1 MAKVD
6 ESCIIR
12 FKKGNLEVEALV
24 EYKTLAKY
32 LEKEEKERE
41 EVSIYDIF
49 ADTKIF
55 SDSKKGLVVDS
66 DTLEKLFPNKNEEE
80 ILKEIAQN
88 GDAQIP
94 TSYLNELRERK
105 KDLIVNYL
113 TNQTI
118 NPQTKHRY
126 TTTMLKDEIENLKI
140 SILPFRNHI
149 KQAEDVFKEL
159 KHKIPIKFD
168 STIIILQVE
177 SQYAGLL
184 IKPVREFGTIEKQ
197 FYDDSGNLHM
207 HLKVPTGRVDE
218 TIEFLKNKTKGSA
231 SYHLQKDD

>member
-12 FKKGNLEVEALV
+12 YKKGNLEVEALV
-24 EYKTLAKY
+24 EYKSLAQY
-32 LEKEEKERE
+32 LENEENRE
-41 EVSIYDIF
+41 NTSIYDIF

-55 SDSKKGLVVDS
+55 SDSKKGLVADS
-66 DTLEKLFPNKNEEE
+66 DTLQKLFPDKSEEE
-80 ILKEIAQN
+80 MLKEIALQ

-94 TSYLNELRERK
+94 TSYLNELRDKK
-105 KDLIVNYL
+105 KDLIINYL

-126 TTTMLKDEIENLKI
+126 TTAMLKDEIDNLKI

-149 KQAEDVFKEL
+149 KQAEDVFKQL
-159 KHKIPIKFD
+159 KVKIPIKFD
-168 STIIILQVE
+168 STIIIVQVE
-177 SQYAGLL
+177 SQYAGVL
-184 IKPVREFGTIEKQ
+184 IKPVREFGTVEKQ
-197 FYDDSGNLHM
+197 FYDDTGNLHM
-207 HLKVPTGRVDE
+207 HVKVPTGRVDE
-218 TIEFLKNKTKGSA
+218 TIDFLKDKTRGSV

>member
-12 FKKGNLEVEALV
+12 YKKGNLEVEALV
-24 EYKTLAKY
+24 EYKSLAQY
-32 LEKEEKERE
+32 LEKEEDRQDI
-41 EVSIYDIF
+41 SIYDIF

-55 SDSKKGLVVDS
+55 SDSKKGLVTDS
-66 DTLEKLFPNKNEEE
+66 DTLQKLFPNKNEEE
-80 ILKEIAQN
+80 ILKEIALN

-94 TSYLNELRERK
+94 TSYLNELRDTK
-105 KDLIVNYL
+105 KDLIINYL

-126 TTTMLKDEIENLKI
+126 TTAMLKDEIDNLKI

-149 KQAEDVFKEL
+149 KQAEDVFKQL
-159 KHKIPIKFD
+159 KLKIPIKFD
-168 STIIILQVE
+168 STIIIVQVE
-177 SQYAGLL
+177 SQYAGVL
-184 IKPVREFGTIEKQ
+184 IKPVREFGTVEKQ
-197 FYDDSGNLHM
+197 FYDDTGNLHM
-207 HLKVPTGRVDE
+207 HIKVPTGRVDE
-218 TIEFLKNKTKGSA
+218 TIDFLKDKTRGSV

>member
-12 FKKGNLEVEALV
+12 YKKGNLEVEALV
-24 EYKTLAKY
+24 EYKSLAQY
-32 LEKEEKERE
+32 LEKEEDRE
-41 EVSIYDIF
+41 DISIYDIF

-55 SDSKKGLVVDS
+55 SDSKKGLVTDS
-66 DTLEKLFPNKNEEE
+66 DTLQKLFPNKNEEE
-80 ILKEIAQN
+80 ILKEIAIN

-94 TSYLNELRERK
+94 TNYLNELRDTK
-105 KDLIVNYL
+105 KDLIINYL

-126 TTTMLKDEIENLKI
+126 TTAMLKDEIENLKI

-149 KQAEDVFKEL
+149 KQAEDVFKQL
-159 KHKIPIKFD
+159 KVKIPIKFD
-168 STIIILQVE
+168 STIIIVQVE
-177 SQYAGLL
+177 SQYAGVLV
-184 IKPVREFGTIEKQ
+184 KPIREFGTVEKQ

-207 HLKVPTGRVDE
+207 HIKVPTGRVDE
-218 TIEFLKNKTKGSA
+218 TIDFLKDKTKGSV

>member
-12 FKKGNLEVEALV
+12 YKKENVEVEALV
-24 EYKTLAKY
+24 EYKALASY

-55 SDSKKGLVVDS
+55 SDSKKGLVADS
-66 DTLEKLFPNKNEEE
+66 DTLEKLFPNKSEEE
-80 ILKEIAQN
+80 ILKEIAHN

-94 TSYLNELRERK
+94 TSYLNELREK
-105 KDLIVNYL
+105 KRDLIINYL

-126 TTTMLKDEIENLKI
+126 SAAILRDEIDSLKI
-140 SILPFRNHI
+140 SIQPFRNHI

-159 KHKIPIKFD
+159 KSKIPIKFD
-168 STIIILQVE
+168 STFIILQAE
-177 SQYAGLL
+177 SQYAGML
-184 IKPVREFGTIEKQ
+184 IKPVREFGTVEKQ
-197 FYDDSGNLHM
+197 FYDDNGNLHM

-218 TIEFLKNKTKGSA
+218 TIEFLKNKTKGSV